1 MGDQTTVSYKVYLY
15 KDWAKEQALEVRR
28 VGIDREVSTSFTYLK
43 EKLASV
49 FPVLGRGKTKSTIT
63 WQDEENEWITIR
75 SDEELVIALTEMTGP
90 VYKLHVQFTNMKHSL
105 LIVDSGILTNV
116 NNPEDL
122 N

>member
-49 FPVLGRGKTKSTIT
+49 FPVLGRTKTKSTIT

-75 SDEELVIALTEMTGP
+75 SDEELVIALTEMPGP
-90 VYKLHVQFTNMKHSL
+90 VYKLHVQFTNDEPDTKSASL
-105 LIVDSGILTNV
+105 F
-116 NNPEDL
+116 DL
-122 N
+122 MDECTIKGK